1 MRLFLIAAASLC
13 AAAATVAAPLIVPE
27 GEPVDVVVLGIFHF
41 DNPGQDLANME
52 VDNVLAPKRQAEIA
66 QILDGLARF
75 KPTKV
80 FVESRR
86 RVAGTTFSETYR
98 TFRQGKMTESGNE
111 IVQLGFRLADRLDHK
126 EVYAVDVEGDFPFET
141 VMEWAQK
148 NGRAA
153 KLEGNIAA
161 IQKWAADLTAQLK
174 TKTLSQVMRL
184 HNDPQTIDEGNAF
197 YLDMLRYGAGEDQ
210 PGANVVSRWY
220 ERNFRICA
228 LIAQAVEPGDRILVV
243 YGAGHAYLLRHCLGG
258 IPGYRIKEANDY
270 LPK

>member
-1 MRLFLIAAASLC
+1 MLWIAAFGLC
-13 AAAATVAAPLIVPE
+13 AWTASASPLIVPQ
-27 GEPVDVVVLGIFHF
+27 GPPIDAVLLGTFHF

-86 RVAGTTFSETYR
+86 RIAGTTSSETYR

-111 IVQLGFRLADRLDHK
+111 VVQLGFRLADRLGHK
-126 EVYAVDVEGDFPFET
+126 EVYAVDVEGDFPFEAL
-141 VMEWAQK
+141 MEWAQK
-148 NGRAA
+148 NGRGER
-153 KLEGNIAA
+153 LEANITA
-161 IQKWAADLTAQLK
+161 IQAWAADLTGQLK
-174 TKTLSQVMRL
+174 SKTLSQVLRL
-184 HNDPQTIDEGNAF
+184 HNDPQAVDDGNAF
-197 YLDMLRYGAGEDQ
+197 YLDALRYGAGEEQ
-210 PGANVVSRWY
+210 PGANLVARWY

-228 LIAQAVEPGDRILVV
+228 LIAEATEPGDRILVV